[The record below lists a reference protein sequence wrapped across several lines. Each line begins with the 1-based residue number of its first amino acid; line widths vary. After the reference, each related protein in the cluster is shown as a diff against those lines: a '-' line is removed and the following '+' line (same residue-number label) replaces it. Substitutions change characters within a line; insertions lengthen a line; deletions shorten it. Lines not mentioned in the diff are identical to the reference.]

1 MAGFVTIDGAFV
13 NSASP
18 REGTVLDII
27 SGDWIR
33 NKSVVRLKRPR
44 KRDNSKD
51 LYRGN

>member
-1 MAGFVTIDGAFV
+1 MAGFITIDGAFV
-13 NSASP
+13 DSASP
-18 REGTVLDII
+18 REDTVLDII

-44 KRDNSKD
+44 KRDSSKD